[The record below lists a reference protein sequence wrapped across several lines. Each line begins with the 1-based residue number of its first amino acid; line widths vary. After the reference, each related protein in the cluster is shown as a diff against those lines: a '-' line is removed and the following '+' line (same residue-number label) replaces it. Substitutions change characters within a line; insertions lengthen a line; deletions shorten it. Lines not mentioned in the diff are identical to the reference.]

1 MSEDVQAH
9 IRIYMKVAGALG
21 VLTAV
26 TVAIS
31 YIDFWGVPIAVI
43 VALVIAATKG
53 SLVAS
58 FFMHLI
64 GERKMIYWSLLL
76 TVVFFLGL
84 IFLPLLG
91 HADKLGEYY
100 TVPNANA
107 PAPAAP
113 AH

>member
-9 IRIYMKVAGALG
+9 IRTYMKVAIALA
-21 VLTAV
+21 VLTVV
-26 TVAIS
+26 TVLVS

-43 VALVIAATKG
+43 VALIIATTKG
-53 SLVAS
+53 SLVVS

-64 GERKMIYWSLLL
+64 GERKLIYWSLLL
-76 TVVFFLGL
+76 TVLFFLVL

-91 HADKLGEYY
+91 HADKVGEYY

>member
-9 IRIYMKVAGALG
+9 IRTYMKVAAALA
-21 VLTAV
+21 VLTVV
-26 TVAIS
+26 TVAVS
-31 YIDFWGVPIAVI
+31 YVDFWGVPIAVI
-43 VALVIAATKG
+43 VALIIAGTKG

-64 GERKMIYWSLLL
+64 GERKMIYWSLIL
-76 TVVFFLGL
+76 TVIFFLVL

-91 HADKLGEYY
+91 HADRVGEYY

>member
-9 IRIYMKVAGALG
+9 IRTYMKVAAALG
-21 VLTAV
+21 GLTVLTV
-26 TVAIS
+26 MVS
-31 YIDFWGVPIAVI
+31 YVDFWGVPIAVI
-43 VALVIAATKG
+43 VALIIAGTKG

-64 GERKMIYWSLLL
+64 GEKKMIYWSLIL
-76 TVVFFLGL
+76 TVIFFLVL

-91 HADKLGEYY
+91 HADRVGEYY

>member
-9 IRIYMKVAGALG
+9 IRTYMKVGGALA
-21 VLTAV
+21 VLTVV
-26 TVAIS
+26 TVAVS

-43 VALVIAATKG
+43 VALIIAGTKG
-53 SLVAS
+53 SLVVS

-64 GERKMIYWSLLL
+64 GERQMIYWALLL
-76 TVVFFLGL
+76 TVVFFLAL

-91 HADKLGEYY
+91 HADRVGEYY

-107 PAPAAP
+107 PPPAAT

>member
-9 IRIYMKVAGALG
+9 IRTYMKVAAALG
-21 VLTAV
+21 GLTVV
-26 TVAIS
+26 TVAVS
-31 YIDFWGVPIAVI
+31 YVDFWGVPIAVI
-43 VALVIAATKG
+43 VALIIAGTKG

-64 GERKMIYWSLLL
+64 GEKKMIYWSLIL
-76 TVVFFLGL
+76 TVIFFLVL

-91 HADKLGEYY
+91 HADRVGEYY

>member
-9 IRIYMKVAGALG
+9 IRTYMKVAAALA
-21 VLTAV
+21 VLTVV
-26 TVAIS
+26 TVGVS
-31 YIDFWGVPIAVI
+31 YVDFWGVPIAVI
-43 VALVIAATKG
+43 VALIIAGTKG

-64 GERKMIYWSLLL
+64 GERKMIYWSLIL
-76 TVVFFLGL
+76 TVIFFLVL

-91 HADKLGEYY
+91 HADRVGEYY

>member
-1 MSEDVQAH
+1 
-9 IRIYMKVAGALG
+9 MKVAAALA
-21 VLTAV
+21 VLTVV
-26 TVAIS
+26 TVAVS
-31 YIDFWGVPIAVI
+31 YVDFWGVPIAVI
-43 VALVIAATKG
+43 VALIIAGTKG

-64 GERKMIYWSLLL
+64 GEKKMIYWSLIL
-76 TVVFFLGL
+76 TVIFFLVL

-91 HADKLGEYY
+91 HADRVGEYY